1 MADKT
6 AIPWTNATWNVA
18 TGCTKISPGC
28 KHCYMYR
35 QYPRLK
41 EMGQQSYQKSPFEI
55 TLVHDQLTKP
65 LRWKRP
71 RLIFPCSMSDLF
83 HEDIPDHFLV
93 QVYAIMALTPQHRYQ
108 VLTKRPEN
116 VPGLPARHPD
126 HELVRAPGSTFVSSP
141 TGRNP
146 GWLWGE
152 VIKGEADA
160 IRRLNPKLKLPEY
173 DGTWPLKNLWLGV
186 SVESQ
191 EYTYR
196 LDTLAQLPA
205 VVHWCSYEP
214 ALEALNLRPWLKC
227 ETCLGGGRVVG
238 DSDIDYPVTDQ
249 CSACQGKGKLL
260 DWVVAGGE
268 SGGPEDRMLVER
280 EKLRN
285 LPTHWM
291 PKVEAIRWM
300 LDMRNQC
307 VATDTAFFFKQWGGP
322 KPTSGGADLGGREWL
337 EFPEPI
343 AA

>member
-6 AIPWTNATWNVA
+6 AIPWTTATWNVA

-41 EMGQQSYQKSPFEI
+41 EMGQKSYQKSPFEI

-65 LRWKRP
+65 LHWKRP

-83 HEDIPDHFLV
+83 HEDIPDSFLV
-93 QVYAIMALTPQHRYQ
+93 LVYAIMALTPQHTYQ

-116 VPGLPARHPD
+116 VPGLPARHPE
-126 HELVRAPGSTFVSSP
+126 HALVRAPGSTFISSP

-146 GWLWGE
+146 GWLWGD
-152 VIKGEADA
+152 VIKGAAHD
-160 IRRLNPKLKLPEY
+160 IRRLNPKLNLPEY

-196 LDTLAQLPA
+196 LDTLSQLPA

-214 ALEALNLRPWLKC
+214 ALAALDLRPWL
-227 ETCLGGGRVVG
+227 G
-238 DSDIDYPVTDQ
+238 
-249 CSACQGKGKLL
+249 LL
-260 DWVVAGGE
+260 KWVVAGGE
-268 SGGPEDRMLVER
+268 SGGPLDRMLVS
-280 EKLRN
+280 KDYN
-285 LPTHWM
+285 WGNGGTYVWTPND
-291 PKVEAIRWM
+291 KGEALMANIR
-300 LDMRNQC
+300 DQC
-307 VATDTAFFFKQWGGP
+307 IATDTAFFFKQWGGP
-322 KPTSGGADLGGREWL
+322 KPTSGGASLGGREWL

>member
-35 QYPRLK
+35 EYPRLK
-41 EMGQQSYQKSPFEI
+41 EMGQKSYQKSPFEI

-65 LRWKRP
+65 LHWKRP
-71 RLIFPCSMSDLF
+71 RRIFPCSMSDLF
-83 HEDIPDHFLV
+83 HEDIPDSFLV
-93 QVYAIMALTPQHRYQ
+93 LVYAIMALTPQHTYQ

-116 VPGLPARHPD
+116 VPGLPATHPD

-152 VIKGEADA
+152 VIKGEADE
-160 IRRLNPKLKLPEY
+160 IRRLNPKMNLPAY
-173 DGTWPLKNLWLGV
+173 DGTFPLKNLWLGV

-191 EYTYR
+191 DYTYR
-196 LDTLAQLPA
+196 LDTLARLPA

-214 ALEALNLRPWLKC
+214 ALGPLDLRPWLSC
-227 ETCLGGGRVVG
+227 
-238 DSDIDYPVTDQ
+238 DHSDPDRCNDALMALCCVD
-249 CSACQGKGKLL
+249 CSAPRKGL

-280 EKLRN
+280 EKFRN
-285 LPTHWM
+285 LPLHWM

-300 LDMRNQC
+300 LDVRNHC

-337 EFPEPI
+337 QFPEPI